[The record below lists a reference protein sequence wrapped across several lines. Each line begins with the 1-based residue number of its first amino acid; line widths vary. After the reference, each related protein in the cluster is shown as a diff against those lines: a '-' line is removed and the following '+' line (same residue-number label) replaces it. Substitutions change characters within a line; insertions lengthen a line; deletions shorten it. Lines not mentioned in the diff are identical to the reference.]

1 MLLPFT
7 KQQLLELSKTGQF
20 KAPRL
25 IPTMMLSIALSL
37 GAVAGHSALI
47 QDFDLGHPAQ
57 DGDARVPAARSMV
70 RGMKPAAPRDEAK
83 PIARIMDS
91 DDERTYRE
99 LFAALND
106 GKLKE
111 AEALAGEVKDGTL
124 LGTAQA
130 MFLLHPRNT
139 NVKYSDV
146 AGWLKTYSALPQAQ
160 DIYKKGL
167 SLRVSGDEALVQP
180 PVVKTASPAPS
191 QKSFMADTLEWKK
204 PRNFVAEAAWRAG
217 KFDEV
222 LEKLAD
228 VDVTER
234 ASAETY
240 YSLWIKGLAAYA
252 VEDYATAAHSFMNVA
267 KSDLAQAN
275 RTAAAYWAA
284 RSFEKSLQTEQA
296 SLYYE
301 QAAMNVHSY
310 YGMLALAHKAGA
322 DNAVVDGWQE
332 PSLTSQHIAQL
343 KQDGAGA
350 RALALLQIGEKELA
364 TKELQSISAKPGLQD
379 ALEALSAAAQ
389 LPLVVEPRNT
399 KQASRYPLMPWR
411 PANGFISDP
420 SLVMAIA
427 WNESKF
433 NVRAQN
439 PSGARGIMQIM
450 PDTAEH
456 IMPGSS
462 GGLMN
467 AQANVT
473 LGDLY
478 IHKLAA
484 MNGIDGNLLLLIA
497 GYNCGPGKVMQL
509 YADAQRNSAAA
520 KDPLLFIETMPLK
533 ETRDYVQKVL
543 ATYAS
548 YRLRLNKPLGAMAS
562 LSRGEWPSYETTT
575 RTASK

>member
-1 MLLPFT
+1 MLLQNT
-7 KQQLLELSKTGQF
+7 KQQLLRLSKTGQI

-25 IPTMMLSIALSL
+25 IPTMMLSMALSL
-37 GAVAGHSALI
+37 GAAAGHSALI
-47 QDFDLGHPAQ
+47 QDFDLGHSAQ
-57 DGDARVPAARSMV
+57 DGDARVSSGRSLV
-70 RGMKPAAPRDEAK
+70 RGMKPAASRDEAK
-83 PIARIMDS
+83 PIARILDS

-99 LFAALND
+99 LFAALDD

-111 AEALAGEVKDGTL
+111 AEALAADVKDGTL

-130 MFLLHPRNT
+130 MFLLHPRNP
-139 NVKYSDV
+139 NVKFADV
-146 AGWLKTYSALPQAQ
+146 AGWLKTYGALPQAQ
-160 DIYKKGL
+160 DVYKKAL
-167 SLRVSGDEALVQP
+167 SLRVAGDEVLPQP
-180 PVVKTASPAPS
+180 AVVKPSNRASS
-191 QKSFMADTLEWKK
+191 QKTFMADVLEWKK
-204 PRNFVAEAAWRAG
+204 PRTFVAEAAWRAG

-228 VDVTER
+228 VDVTEH

-240 YSLWIKGLAAYA
+240 YLLWIKGLAAYA

-275 RTAAAYWAA
+275 RTAAAFWAA

-296 SLYYE
+296 NLYYE
-301 QAAMNVHSY
+301 QAAVNVHSY
-310 YGMLALAHKAGA
+310 YGMLALARKAGSEQ
-322 DNAVVDGWQE
+322 AVLDVWQE
-332 PSLTSQHIAQL
+332 PRLSSQHIAQL
-343 KQDGAGA
+343 KQDSAGA

-364 TKELQSISAKPGLQD
+364 TKELQSISDKPGLQD
-379 ALEALSAAAQ
+379 ALEALSASAE
-389 LPLVVEPRNT
+389 LPMMIQPRGS
-399 KQASRYPLMPWR
+399 KQANRYPLMPWR

-433 NVRAQN
+433 NPKAQN

-467 AQANVT
+467 AQANVA

-478 IHKLAA
+478 IHKLAG

-509 YADAQRNSAAA
+509 YADAQRNSVAA
-520 KDPLLFIETMPLK
+520 KDPLLFIETLPLK